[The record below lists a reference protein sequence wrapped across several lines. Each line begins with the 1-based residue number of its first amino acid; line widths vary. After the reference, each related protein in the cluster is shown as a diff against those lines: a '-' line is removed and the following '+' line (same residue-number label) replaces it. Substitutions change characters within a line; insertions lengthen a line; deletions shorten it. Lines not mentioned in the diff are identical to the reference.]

1 MRSCECMDD
10 PFARKCRMCGCGT
23 DGAGEC
29 PCGCIDSEGVG
40 TGAGE
45 GATGQDTGT
54 AWVTRS
60 ADCPEA
66 PAQAHPLGPD
76 VAEHDPRCYQR
87 TGVPDDMP
95 ANLCD
100 CHVLRMVDAEVER

>member
-1 MRSCECMDD
+1 MSECDCD
-10 PFARKCRMCGCGT
+10 HWDSKHRWHCST
-23 DGAGEC
+23 NYSGE
-29 PCGCIDSEGVG
+29 VG

-66 PAQAHPLGPD
+66 PAQAHLPGPG
-76 VAEHDPRCYQR
+76 ASEHDPRCYQR

-100 CHVLRMVDAEVER
+100 CRVLRMVDAEVER

>member
-1 MRSCECMDD
+1 MTAALVLVTATLAVLALCLLAE
-10 PFARKCRMCGCGT
+10 ARRI
-23 DGAGEC
+23 ARLE
-29 PCGCIDSEGVG
+29 DSEGVG

-66 PAQAHPLGPD
+66 PAQAHPLAAG
-76 VAEHDPRCYQR
+76 RWKS
-87 TGVPDDMP
+87 
-95 ANLCD
+95 
-100 CHVLRMVDAEVER
+100 